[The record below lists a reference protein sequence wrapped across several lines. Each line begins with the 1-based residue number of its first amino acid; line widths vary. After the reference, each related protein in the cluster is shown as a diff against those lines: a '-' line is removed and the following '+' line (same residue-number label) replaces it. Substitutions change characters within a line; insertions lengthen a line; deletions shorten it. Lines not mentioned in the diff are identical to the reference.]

1 MSGHDILE
9 RIEKLIDIGIAL
21 SAERNIARLLEMIL
35 LGAKT
40 ITNADGGTLYS
51 VQDGKAVKME
61 IIRTDSL
68 NFAMGGTTGET
79 IPFAPIP
86 LYGSDGEPNLHNV
99 VTQAVLNQRTI
110 NIPDAYSAEGFDFSG
125 TREFDRKTGYRS
137 TSFLT
142 VPMKNHEGDII
153 GVLQLLN
160 AQDPTD
166 GSVVP
171 FSREAER
178 LAQALASQAAI
189 ALTNRRL
196 IDDLKQLFESLI
208 KLIADAI
215 DEKSP
220 YTGGHCRR
228 VPVITMLLADA
239 AARVERGPLAGF
251 GMNEDDRYELEV
263 AAWLHD
269 CGKITTP
276 EYVVDKSTKLETI
289 YDRIHEVDTR
299 FELLKRDA
307 EIAML
312 RQRLEGSDAAA
323 ALKAYQDT
331 VSQLDEDRDFI
342 RRANKGGEFMRPE
355 DQARVE
361 AIGQRTWVDSAGQVR
376 PLLTED
382 EIRNLNIA
390 KGTLTDDERQ
400 VINNHIVA
408 TINMLEALPFPK
420 HLRRVAEFAGGH
432 HERMDGHG
440 YPRGLTREQMSVQ
453 ARIMAIADIFEALT
467 AKDRPY
473 KPGKK
478 LSDTL
483 RIMAYMKLD
492 GHIDPD
498 LFDVFVREGVY
509 QQYAE
514 KFLDPDQID
523 AVDIGQLPGY
533 ADRTGT

>member
-1 MSGHDILE
+1 MDHLLE

-21 SAERNIARLLEMIL
+21 SAESNIAHLLEMIL
-35 LGAKT
+35 LGAKD

-51 VQDGKAVKME
+51 VQDGEAVKME
-61 IIRTDSL
+61 ILRTDSL
-68 NFAMGGTTGET
+68 DFAMGGTTGT
-79 IPFAPIP
+79 AIPFAPIP
-86 LYGSDGEPNLHNV
+86 LYSADGQPNHHNV
-99 VTQAVLNQRTI
+99 VTHAVLNDCTI
-110 NIPDAYSAEGFDFSG
+110 NIPDAYSAEGFDFTG
-125 TREFDRKTGYRS
+125 TREFDHKTGYRS

-142 VPMKNHEGDII
+142 VPLKNHEGDII

-160 AQDPTD
+160 AQNDA
-166 GSVVP
+166 GKVIP
-171 FSREAER
+171 FSPEAQR
-178 LAQALASQAAI
+178 LTEALASQAAV

-196 IDDLKQLFESLI
+196 IEDLKHLFESFI

-239 AARVERGPLAGF
+239 VAKVKDGPLRDFA
-251 GMNEDDRYELEV
+251 MSADDRYELEM

-269 CGKITTP
+269 CGKVTTP

-289 YDRIHEVDTR
+289 YDRIHEVDVR
-299 FELLKRDA
+299 FELLRRDA

-312 RQRLEGSDAAA
+312 RKRQDAPTQADLL
-323 ALKAYQDT
+323 LKDYQDT
-331 VSQLDEDRDFI
+331 VCRLEDDRDFI
-342 RRANKGGEFMRPE
+342 HRANQGGEFMRPE

-361 AIGQRTWVDSAGQVR
+361 AIAQRTWIDATGAVR
-376 PLLTED
+376 PLLSED
-382 EIRNLNIA
+382 EMRNLNIA

-420 HLRRVAEFAGGH
+420 HLRRVPEFAGGH
-432 HERMDGHG
+432 HERIDGHG
-440 YPRGLTREQMSVQ
+440 YPRGLTRDQMSVQ
-453 ARIMAIADIFEALT
+453 ARIMAIADVFEALT
-467 AKDRPY
+467 ARDRPY

-483 RIMAYMKLD
+483 RIMAFMKQD
-492 GHIDPD
+492 GHLDPD
-498 LFDVFVREGVY
+498 LLDVFIKERVF
-509 QQYAE
+509 QQYADQY
-514 KFLDPDQID
+514 LDPEQVDT
-523 AVDIGQLPGY
+523 VDITRLPGY
-533 ADRTGT
+533 ENTSTR